1 MTGYVPCDKF
11 TQTIAAINTEL
22 AQGAAKTV
30 PAVGVLS
37 GTLPATVVLN
47 STTNFGVGAAA
58 TDTSTGV
65 VSLAVASNYPSSSN
79 VEAVTPAYLAVMNAA
94 ILAGNFGTFSSALRP
109 TSAPSVSDPA
119 SVKTNTNGEVFM
131 WNGTA
136 WVYIGGGPNGFEG
149 TLQATQYPMLAFTA
163 NTQILE
169 SAIVTITNPS
179 STRAMKVIF
188 SETNV
193 WLSYIQ
199 SVGNVTVDFIVEV
212 HAVGAGVV
220 YGTYN
225 GRAIGAP
232 NFPAGSEQSIAQ
244 VGILPFGASWI
255 VAASSAQ
262 QFKITLRSSNNN
274 GGVVTPAAGV
284 VPVIHLSGKY
294 KTEFLN

>member
-1 MTGYVPCDKF
+1 MAITSLLDGISNVGPTGDFLIGPN
-11 TQTIAAINTEL
+11 TIAPYAGTS
-22 AQGAAKTV
+22 V
-30 PAVGVLS
+30 VGLTD
-37 GTLPATVVLN
+37 GTSPATASKNVAEIYNELLFDKRIIIEKSGLTFDAADN
-47 STTNFGVGAAA
+47 SQLLRAIQKTA
-58 TDTSTGV
+58 
-65 VSLAVASNYPSSSN
+65 NYSQQS
-79 VEAVTPAYLAVMNAA
+79 Y
-94 ILAGNFGTFSSALRP
+94 GTFASVLAP
-109 TSAPSVSDPA
+109 TVAPSEANPQNIL
-119 SVKTNTNGEVFM
+119 TNTNGEVFM